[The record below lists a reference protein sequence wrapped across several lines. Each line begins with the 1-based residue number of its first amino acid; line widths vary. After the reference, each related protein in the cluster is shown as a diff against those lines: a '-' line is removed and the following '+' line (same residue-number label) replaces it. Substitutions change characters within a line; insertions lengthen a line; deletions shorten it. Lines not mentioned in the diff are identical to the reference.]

1 MSKQDDLYLNNTL
14 EEAKL
19 AIIYNDLLREINSL
33 DKLDPKQ
40 AKKHLNNIKRTIKSN
55 KKQLEDFL
63 LKIKSSFSK
72 DKIKPSHEQ
81 QTIIDCVSL
90 GNNIYVDAVAG
101 SGKTTVCIFIAK
113 KNRHKN
119 ILQVTYN
126 KHLKNEVRE
135 KVKIAGVDNN
145 LEINTYHSLGVKFYD
160 ESAKTDDGIIKI
172 LETNRLPRKKRAYDI
187 IIIDECQDMTPI
199 YYEFINKFLIDMGI
213 INSQLM
219 LMGDRYQSVYQ
230 FKKADPRFLTL
241 ANHIWKPDIKLL
253 PLQQS
258 FRVTK
263 PIAYFINRV
272 LLGYDRILSTKE
284 GAPVLYM
291 SCNRFS
297 CHFTICNKIK
307 YYMKKYNYRPDDFF
321 VIAPTIKSTDNPI
334 KRLENK
340 LVENGIPVYYSR
352 QEEESLNEE
361 IIAGKVIFTTFHQS
375 KGRERKVVIVFG
387 FDASYFK
394 FFARDK
400 DPHYCPEELYV
411 AVSRPMEHLI
421 LIEDATSG
429 PVPFLKF
436 SDEEMYNDKNIIFDG
451 KIDYDYVPDF
461 NIKIEDNLHEV
472 SVTELTMYL
481 NEENNQKL
489 IPLIDLVSLKKKD
502 VNNIIELP
510 LSIKTDKGLSE
521 DVSDLNGIAI
531 PSIYEFNLNKTSTI
545 YEKTKEIYNKSFYN
559 TNKNDVVLQKLNAV
573 IISYK
578 DNLPEEERI
587 RISLNLSNA
596 YICLSE
602 NILSKFMQVTNYNW
616 LTPKMVK
623 ECMKNISS
631 NVGSNIKF
639 EEEIGDL
646 QDDKGC
652 FYQHL
657 SNEYGLIKI
666 RGRMDAVDDDNIW
679 EFKCVEDFKREHI
692 LQLIIYAWVYEKCMK
707 SVLGSKKYKIL
718 NIRTGELILI
728 KYESYIVEEIMNIL
742 FENKFGKV
750 KKLDDTKFIDT
761 CIKAKKR
768 INNKEIKEIIK
779 KDSDKKDSDK
789 KDSDKEIDKKD
800 SEKNNKKIIR
810 SKRIL

>member
-1 MSKQDDLYLNNTL
+1 MSNQDNLDKDL

-33 DKLDPKQ
+33 DKLEPNQ
-40 AKKHLNNIKRTIKSN
+40 IKKHLNFIKRTIKSN

-63 LKIKSSFSK
+63 LKIKNSFPK

-113 KNRHKN
+113 KNRNKN

-135 KVKIAGVDNN
+135 KVKKAGIDNN

-172 LETNRLPRKKRAYDI
+172 LETNKLPRKKQAYDI

-213 INSQLM
+213 INSQIM

-241 ANHIWKPDIKLL
+241 ANHIWKPEIKLL

-284 GAPVLYM
+284 GAPVVYM

-297 CHFTICNKIK
+297 CHFTVCNKIK
-307 YYMKKYNYRPDDFF
+307 YYMKKYNYKPDDFF
-321 VIAPTIKSTDNPI
+321 VIAPTIKSNNNNPV
-334 KRLENK
+334 KNLENK

-361 IIAGKVIFTTFHQS
+361 IIAGKVIFTTFHQA
-375 KGRERKVVIVFG
+375 KGRERKVVIVYG

-394 FFARDK
+394 FFGKDK

-421 LIEDATSG
+421 LIEDVTSG
-429 PVPFLKF
+429 PLPFIKF
-436 SDEEMYNDKNIIFDG
+436 SDEEMYNDKNIIFEG
-451 KIDYDYVPDF
+451 KIDYEYIPNFD
-461 NIKIEDNLHEV
+461 IKAEDNLHETT
-472 SVTELTMYL
+472 VTELTMYL

-489 IPLIDLVSLKKKD
+489 IPLIDLLTVKKKD
-502 VNNIIELP
+502 INNIVELP

-531 PSIYEFNLNKTSTI
+531 PSIYEYNLNKSSTI
-545 YEKTKEIYNKSFYN
+545 YEKTKQIYETSFYN
-559 TNKNDVVLQKLNAV
+559 SKKTDVILQRLYAV

-578 DNLPEEERI
+578 DNLSEEDRI

-602 NILSKFMQVTNYNW
+602 NILSKFMQITDYSW

-623 ECMKNISS
+623 ECMRNISC

-639 EEEIGDL
+639 EEEIGDF
-646 QDDKGC
+646 QDDKGY

-679 EFKCVEDFKREHI
+679 EFKCVENFKREHI

-707 SVLGSKKYKIL
+707 TVLGSKKYKIL

-742 FENKFGKV
+742 FENKYGVV
-750 KKLDDTKFIDT
+750 KKDDDIKFIDT

-768 INNKEIKEIIK
+768 INNKEFKEFKEVIKQ
-779 KDSDKKDSDK
+779 
-789 KDSDKEIDKKD
+789 DSDKETDKPI
-800 SEKNNKKIIR
+800 KKIVR
-810 SKRIL
+810 TKRIL